1 MNKELVKL
9 CVDTVKNPSMVQNYS
24 KGIDVSQAIRNEF
37 FELMGTEKPTY
48 KDLRKH
54 SVAVFEIIEEILDQ
68 TIINGVNEDD
78 FFMQFAET
86 RNLALGDQNEF
97 YVPDNTLLV
106 ASKLSGNHWD
116 ITRQKLDVGQSFTV
130 KTEAFGVGVYTHF
143 FQFLTGRVDF
153 AGLVAKVE
161 RAIKDKIA
169 QEVAASFAGGA
180 GYLPTEFKATGSYD
194 EGKLMDII
202 GHVEASSGTTPV
214 VVGTRKALA
223 KITAG
228 GNAALY
234 SEQMKNELNQT
245 GRVSTYNGINMVQIP
260 NVHKANTFEFAYDDS
275 RLLVLPSTD
284 VKPVKLVF
292 EGDSMVK
299 EVSDGLA
306 NQDMSMEYKFITR
319 FGTALV
325 FNTLYGQYTIGG

>member
-9 CVDTVKNPSMVQNYS
+9 CVDAVRTPDVVQHFA
-24 KGIDVSQAIRNEF
+24 KGVSIDEAIRGEF
-37 FELMGTEKPTY
+37 YSLMGTEKPTY

-106 ASKLSGNHWD
+106 ASKLAGNHWD
-116 ITRQKLDVGQSFTV
+116 ITRQKLDVGQSFSV
-130 KTEAFGVGVYTHF
+130 KTEAFGIGVYTHF

-153 AGLVAKVE
+153 AALVAKVE

-180 GYLPTEFKATGSYD
+180 GYLPTEFKATGTYD

-202 GHVEASSGTTPV
+202 GHVEASSGSTPV

-228 GNAALY
+228 ANAALY

-260 NVHKANTFEFAYDDS
+260 NVHKANSFEFAYNDN
-275 RLLVLPSTD
+275 RLLVLPSTE

-292 EGDSMVK
+292 EGDSLVK
-299 EVSDGLA
+299 EVSDGLT

-319 FGTALV
+319 FGCSLV
-325 FNTLYGQYTIGG
+325 FSTLYGEYSMA